1 MCKWSYVKKICD
13 YSWWFPGFNKII
25 LLIERSEAGESKG
38 SFPILLFF
46 LSHWKFP
53 QNFHFLKAF
62 SIQWLFQFEKLFTS
76 KFYHDNTS
84 PTQHIQTTKI
94 YWTSDR
100 TSGQQPMLRGNT
112 RKQNL
117 KANVNLCL
125 YSEHLMFLLLISKCL
140 NILLSHTPFIHAKL
154 AFFSKWCMCKT
165 LYLSAVQHARK
176 CSFLE
181 AFIFSLFN
189 LIYNKL
195 FFQIFTCLA
204 RDCFFRPYQ
213 SWPSKCKCIFHC
225 ISSHSPWDCQLSGF
239 KASFPQMQFIS
250 HFRSSLF

>member
-1 MCKWSYVKKICD
+1 MCKWNYVKKICD

-154 AFFSKWCMCKT
+154 AFFFQVMHVQNTLFVSCPTCKK
-165 LYLSAVQHARK
+165 V
-176 CSFLE
+176 
-181 AFIFSLFN
+181 
-189 LIYNKL
+189 
-195 FFQIFTCLA
+195 
-204 RDCFFRPYQ
+204 
-213 SWPSKCKCIFHC
+213 
-225 ISSHSPWDCQLSGF
+225 
-239 KASFPQMQFIS
+239 FIS
-250 HFRSSLF
+250 RSFHFFTFQSHLQ